1 MCSAVERRKKIIEY
15 IETNAKG
22 KISEIAAICRVSEAT
37 VRRDIKDLSS
47 KGLLLKVHGGAVASR
62 GPSPELS
69 LLKEIPNLDI
79 KKRIALKARD
89 YINNNETIILDAGS
103 TTYELAKLLKDKM
116 NLTVVTNSLEIAYTL
131 APSKG
136 VTVNLTGGTAD
147 KAFYALYGPLACAT
161 IDKIFVDKVV
171 LGTSGLD
178 IFKGITDP
186 NLPVAQMKQAMIN
199 VAKEVIIVTDSSK
212 IGKVYFAAVAPLSVV
227 RMIITDSDASEN
239 SVRYLREE
247 GIEVVIC

>member
-1 MCSAVERRKKIIEY
+1 MSNEIINEKVGSTNYNEY
-15 IETNAKG
+15 MLLTEDKEINSILDNRSPVFEMYKYRDKLLNKG
-22 KISEIAAICRVSEAT
+22 VGQNVSVSELG
-37 VRRDIKDLSS
+37 K
-47 KGLLLKVHGGAVASR
+47 LLKNNEDN
-62 GPSPELS
+62 ELKIQ
-69 LLKEIPNLDI
+69 LQNLF
-79 KKRIALKARD
+79 LD